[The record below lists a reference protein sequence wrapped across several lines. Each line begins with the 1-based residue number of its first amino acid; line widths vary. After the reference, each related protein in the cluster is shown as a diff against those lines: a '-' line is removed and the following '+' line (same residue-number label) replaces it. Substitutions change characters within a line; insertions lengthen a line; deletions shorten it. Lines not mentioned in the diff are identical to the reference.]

1 MGLKRRY
8 NMIMKIRTI
17 PAVVFAGLLLAGS
30 TAIVSG
36 QDEPV
41 SRNLINPDFVKAR
54 PAGSRPSARPKR
66 YNYGYVRSVRDPLKR
81 KAAAPA
87 SATGAVKAPKPV
99 LKVTE
104 IGVTMWKLRSPRSGE
119 NGYLF
124 PVVDADQKRQMWLA
138 ERVSIDTTFT
148 AGEKVRFAIESS
160 VRGYLYVVDRESTSD
175 GGFGAPFLIF
185 PESPRDDNS
194 VGPGILIDIPDQ
206 REDVPYFN
214 INPKQD
220 KYSGELLTIIISPE
234 PITDLR
240 LNEDGSIAAT
250 DALSAIEFGAETEV
264 FSRADTSDR
273 IYSQLESSSAC
284 GPKARQLEREK
295 TQAKPCGVNTRQLTR
310 DEPLPQSIFR
320 AKAVTGKP
328 AVAFVQLR
336 AKE

>member
-1 MGLKRRY
+1 
-8 NMIMKIRTI
+8 MILRAI
-17 PAVVFAGLLLAGS
+17 PFLVFTGVLLAGS
-30 TAIVSG
+30 TAFASG

-41 SRNLINPDFVKAR
+41 SRNLVNPDFVKAR
-54 PAGSRPSARPKR
+54 PAGSRPSVRPK
-66 YNYGYVRSVRDPLKR
+66 NYKFGYVRSVRDPLKR
-81 KAAAPA
+81 KVAPS
-87 SATGAVKAPKPV
+87 SATSPVKTSKPD
-99 LKVTE
+99 LKMTE
-104 IGVTMWKLRSPRSGE
+104 IGVTMWKLRAPRSGE
-119 NGYLF
+119 SGYLF

-160 VRGYLYVVDRESTSD
+160 VRGYLYVIDRESSSD
-175 GGFGAPFLIF
+175 GGFGAPFLLF

-214 INPKQD
+214 INPKQEN
-220 KYSGELLTIIISPE
+220 YSGELLTIIISPE
-234 PITDLR
+234 PLMDLR

-264 FSRADTSDR
+264 FSRADTTDR

-284 GPKARQLEREK
+284 GTKARQLEREK
-295 TQAKPCGVNTRQLTR
+295 TPAKPCGPTTRQLTR

-320 AKAVTGKP
+320 AKAAVGKP
-328 AVAFVQLR
+328 AVVFVQLR
-336 AKE
+336 AKK